1 MPRRPTNLVPHVS
14 RKVRGCGKR
23 RLLLACIVGLLGW
36 SHAAPAAAHLG
47 HVVQRAERYL
57 KLDLEPHGMR
67 LVVSLTL
74 GPGEMGRVL
83 VQADANSDS
92 EVTPEEAN
100 AYLLDWGRGLVEELP
115 VKVDGQRVA
124 VRYADAYFDPTGPV
138 RSVAGTVEMVGHVE
152 LEGGE
157 HRVEVADGMRRQ
169 TFDRTDVTF
178 QARDGVEL
186 LAAGFAAPT
195 SVEQRLSYGNS
206 GPARTLE
213 LRARLPGTPGSWR
226 KPALAGAALLLFLAA
241 LAVLVS
247 RLKARGSESAPTD
260 TDAD

>member
-1 MPRRPTNLVPHVS
+1 MSRRSTIPVRHTS
-14 RKVRGCGKR
+14 RRAHGYGLR
-23 RLLLACIVGLLGW
+23 RLSLWAVAASLAW
-36 SHAAPAAAHLG
+36 ASPAPASAHLG

-83 VQADANSDS
+83 VQADKNSDS
-92 EVTPEEAN
+92 EVTTEEAN
-100 AYLLDWGRGLVEELP
+100 AYLMEWGRGLVDELP

-124 VRYADAYFDPTGPV
+124 VRFADAYFDPTGPV
-138 RSVAGTVEMVGHVE
+138 RSVAGTVEMVGHLE

-157 HRVEVADGMRRQ
+157 HRIEVSDGMRRQ

-186 LAAGFAAPT
+186 LASGFAAPS
-195 SVEQRLSYGNS
+195 SVERRLSYGNG

-213 LRARLPGTPGSWR
+213 LRARFPGTPGSWR
-226 KPALAGAALLLFLAA
+226 QWTAAGSLAVALFAALFVLVRRLGAARRRA
-241 LAVLVS
+241 
-247 RLKARGSESAPTD
+247 
-260 TDAD
+260 